1 VKNIERLSQGGVV
14 SQSLGPLKKELVKQ
28 LRGGNAH
35 AKFEDATA
43 KMPAELRGKLVKGL
57 PYSTWQ
63 QLEHIRI
70 AQRDMLDYCRNSDG
84 SYKEM
89 KWPDAYWPK
98 SAEPP
103 NAKAWDVSV
112 SNFLS
117 DREEFIA
124 LIEADDAD
132 LFTPFPWGQGQTL
145 LHEAML
151 IVDHNGY
158 HLGEIVALRRL
169 LGAWK

>member
-1 VKNIERLSQGGVV
+1 MAKGEEA
-14 SQSLGPLKKELVKQ
+14 LKKELAKQ

-35 AKFEDATA
+35 VKFEDATA
-43 KMPAELRGKLVKGL
+43 KLPAELRGKKVKDL
-57 PYSTWQ
+57 PYSIWQ
-63 QLEHIRI
+63 LLEHMRI
-70 AQRDMLDYCRNSDG
+70 AQRDMLDYCRNQDG

-89 KWPDAYWPK
+89 KWPDDYWPK
-98 SAEPP
+98 SAEPSSD
-103 NAKAWDVSV
+103 NAWNDSIKHFIA
-112 SNFLS
+112 
-117 DREEFIA
+117 DREEFIG
-124 LIEADDAD
+124 LLEASDAD
-132 LFTPFPWGQGQTL
+132 LYTPFKWGEGQTL

>member
-1 VKNIERLSQGGVV
+1 MAKGEEA
-14 SQSLGPLKKELVKQ
+14 LKKELAKQ

-35 AKFEDATA
+35 AKFEDVTA
-43 KMPAELRGKLVKGL
+43 KLSAELRGKKVKDL
-57 PYSTWQ
+57 PYSIWQ
-63 QLEHIRI
+63 LLEHLRI
-70 AQRDMLDYCRNSDG
+70 AQRDMLDFCRNQDG

-89 KWPDAYWPK
+89 KWPDDYWPK
-98 SAEPP
+98 SPEPSSD
-103 NAKAWDVSV
+103 KAWNDSIKQ
-112 SNFLS
+112 FLS
-117 DREEFIA
+117 DREEFIK

-132 LFTPFPWGQGQTL
+132 LYTPFKWGDGQTL

>member
-1 VKNIERLSQGGVV
+1 MSEILE
-14 SQSLGPLKKELVKQ
+14 PLKKELIKQ

-43 KMPAELRGKLVKGL
+43 KMPKELRGKRVEGL
-57 PYSTWQ
+57 PYSAWQ
-63 QLEHIRI
+63 LLEHLRI
-70 AQRDMLDYCRNSDG
+70 AQRDMLDFCRNEDG
-84 SYKEM
+84 SYKEK
-89 KWPDAYWPK
+89 KWPDDYWPK

-103 NAKAWDVSV
+103 SEKAWDDSV
-112 SNFLS
+112 SQVLS
-117 DREEFIA
+117 DREEFVA
-124 LIEADDAD
+124 LIENSKAD
-132 LFTPFPWGQGQTL
+132 LFTPFAWGEGQTL

>member
-1 VKNIERLSQGGVV
+1 MAKGEEA
-14 SQSLGPLKKELVKQ
+14 LKKELAKQ

-35 AKFEDATA
+35 AKFEDVTA
-43 KMPAELRGKLVKGL
+43 KLPAELRGKKVKDL
-57 PYSTWQ
+57 PYSIWQ
-63 QLEHIRI
+63 LLEHLRI
-70 AQRDMLDYCRNSDG
+70 AQRDMLDFCRNQDG

-89 KWPDAYWPK
+89 KWPDDYWPK
-98 SAEPP
+98 SPEPSSD
-103 NAKAWDVSV
+103 KAWIDSIKQ
-112 SNFLS
+112 FLS
-117 DREEFIA
+117 DREEFIK

-132 LFTPFPWGQGQTL
+132 LYTPFKWGDGQTL

>member
-1 VKNIERLSQGGVV
+1 MPNSEDA
-14 SQSLGPLKKELVKQ
+14 LKKELVKQ

-43 KMPAELRGKLVKGL
+43 NLSQELRGRKVEPI
-57 PYSTWQ
+57 PYSLWQ
-63 QLEHIRI
+63 LLEHIRI
-70 AQRDMLDYCRNSDG
+70 AQRDMLDFCRNHDG

-89 KWPDAYWPK
+89 KWPDDYWPK
-98 SAEPP
+98 FPEPP
-103 NAKAWDVSV
+103 NARAWDESIKK
-112 SNFLS
+112 FHA
-117 DREEFIA
+117 DREEFVR
-124 LIEADDAD
+124 LIEDANAD
-132 LFTPFPWGQGQTL
+132 LYTPFPWGEGQTL

-158 HLGEIVALRRL
+158 HLGEVIALRRL

>member
-1 VKNIERLSQGGVV
+1 VAKADEALR
-14 SQSLGPLKKELVKQ
+14 KELVKQ

-43 KMPAELRGKLVKGL
+43 KLSPELRGKKVKGL
-57 PYSTWQ
+57 PYSVWQ
-63 QLEHIRI
+63 LLEHLRI
-70 AQRDMLDYCRNSDG
+70 AQRDMLDFCRNHDG
-84 SYKEM
+84 RYKEM
-89 KWPDAYWPK
+89 KWPHDYWPK

-103 NAKAWDVSV
+103 SDKAWGASLKK
-112 SNFLS
+112 FLS

-124 LIEADDAD
+124 LIEDTSSD
-132 LFTPFPWGQGQTL
+132 LYTPFKWGDGQTL

-169 LGAWK
+169 LGSWK